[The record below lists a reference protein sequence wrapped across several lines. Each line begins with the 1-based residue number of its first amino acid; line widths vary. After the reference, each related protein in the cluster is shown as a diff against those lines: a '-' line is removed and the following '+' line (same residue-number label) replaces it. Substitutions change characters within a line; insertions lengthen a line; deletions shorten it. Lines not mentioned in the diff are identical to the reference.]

1 MESMIYSYH
10 EIDGSI
16 ERYNSKFV
24 GKALFQKEIV
34 DLDEIFALVARGF
47 LVLGWG
53 NHVFKMMKAIYE
65 LMHALWTWYFR
76 IDEF

>member
-47 LVLGWG
+47 LVLG
-53 NHVFKMMKAIYE
+53 
-65 LMHALWTWYFR
+65 
-76 IDEF
+76 